1 MKTDE
6 NMGRVWTLVRTD
18 RYLGVRMI
26 AEELNMD
33 KGIVINFNRFEHG
46 KSVSQ
51 NCPKESSTFQPENKY
66 PCSNTL
72 CTHQILPHVTFFFSQ
87 N

>member
-51 NCPKESSTFQPENKY
+51 NCPKESS
-66 PCSNTL
+66 S
-72 CTHQILPHVTFFFSQ
+72 FSQ
-87 N
+87 ETNTNAQTHSVLTRSCPM